1 MAESTLVPTPT
12 PDAVPNVAHSWRI
25 WLSRFWQNPMTMK
38 ELRTRMRGRRAFVI
52 LTVYLALMCGFMAVM
67 YLGFALGG
75 SNRSTETRVAGKS
88 IFVAILSVQTFLAVF
103 ISPAFTAASITGEK
117 ERQTYDLLRT
127 TLLSPR
133 ALISGK
139 LLSALSYVILLILA
153 AVPLQSVAF
162 FLGGVSF
169 IELFVSQLLMVVS
182 AVTFGMVGLYVSSF
196 MRSTIAST
204 VTTYALV
211 LLLLIG
217 IPLIVIFL
225 IYFGTIFFIATI
237 PGTTSSAP
245 PDWLAVVLVYV
256 ALALGSLNLP
266 ATLIASDVF
275 LTEYDAIFYYMDTI
289 QGYRVI
295 IFSPW
300 WIYLLAYSLLA
311 LFLFWAAIRQVR
323 RIPNV

>member
-1 MAESTLVPTPT
+1 
-12 PDAVPNVAHSWRI
+12 
-25 WLSRFWQNPMTMK
+25 
-38 ELRTRMRGRRAFVI
+38 MRGRRAFVI
-52 LTVYLALMCGFMAVM
+52 LTVYLALICGFVTVM

-162 FLGGVSF
+162 FLWGVSF

-182 AVTFGMVGLYVSSF
+182 ATAFGMVGLYVSSL
-196 MRSTIAST
+196 MRTTIAST

-217 IPLIVIFL
+217 VPIIAIFL
-225 IYFGTIFFIATI
+225 VYFGAFFVFTTMS
-237 PGTTSSAP
+237 GTTSFTP

-266 ATLIASDVF
+266 VTLIASDVF
-275 LTEYDAIFYYMDTI
+275 LTEYDAIFYYIDTV
-289 QGYRVI
+289 QGYRII

-300 WIYLLAYSLLA
+300 WIYLLLYTLLA

-323 RIPNV
+323 RVPNV

>member
-1 MAESTLVPTPT
+1 MTESTLSPTPT
-12 PDAVPNVAHSWRI
+12 PVTPNVAHSWRI
-25 WLSRFWQNPMTMK
+25 WLSRLWQNPMTMK
-38 ELRTRMRGRRAFVI
+38 ELRTRMRGRRAFII
-52 LTVYLALMCGFMAVM
+52 LTVYLALICGFMAVL

-169 IELFVSQLLMVVS
+169 IELFVSQLLMAVS
-182 AVTFGMVGLYVSSF
+182 AVAFGMVGLYVSSL
-196 MRSTIAST
+196 MRTTVAST

-211 LLLLIG
+211 LFLLIG
-217 IPLIVIFL
+217 VPMLALFL
-225 IYFGTIFFIATI
+225 VYFGAFFIFTTMS
-237 PGTTSSAP
+237 GTTSTSP

-275 LTEYDAIFYYMDTI
+275 LTEYDAIFYYIDTV
-289 QGYRVI
+289 QGYRII

-300 WIYLLAYSLLA
+300 WIYFLLYSLLA
-311 LFLFWAAIRQVR
+311 LFLFWAAVRQVR
-323 RIPNV
+323 RVLNV

>member
-1 MAESTLVPTPT
+1 
-12 PDAVPNVAHSWRI
+12 
-25 WLSRFWQNPMTMK
+25 
-38 ELRTRMRGRRAFVI
+38 MRGRRAFVI
-52 LTVYLALMCGFMAVM
+52 LTVYLALICGFVTVM

-162 FLGGVSF
+162 FLWGVSF

-182 AVTFGMVGLYVSSF
+182 ATAFGMVGLYVSSL
-196 MRSTIAST
+196 MRTTIAST

-217 IPLIVIFL
+217 VPIIAIFL
-225 IYFGTIFFIATI
+225 VYFGAFFVFTTMS
-237 PGTTSSAP
+237 GTTSFTP
-245 PDWLAVVLVYV
+245 PDWLAAGLAYV

-266 ATLIASDVF
+266 VTLIASDVF
-275 LTEYDAIFYYMDTI
+275 LTEYDAIFYYIDTV
-289 QGYRVI
+289 QGYRII

-300 WIYLLAYSLLA
+300 WIYLLLYTLLA

-323 RIPNV
+323 RVPNV

>member
-1 MAESTLVPTPT
+1 
-12 PDAVPNVAHSWRI
+12 
-25 WLSRFWQNPMTMK
+25 
-38 ELRTRMRGRRAFVI
+38 MRGRRAFVI
-52 LTVYLALMCGFMAVM
+52 LTVYLALMCGFMAVL

-225 IYFGTIFFIATI
+225 IYFGAIFFIATI

-245 PDWLAVVLVYV
+245 PDWLAVVMVYV

-275 LTEYDAIFYYMDTI
+275 LTEYDAIFYYIDTVA
-289 QGYRVI
+289 GYRI
-295 IFSPW
+295 IILSPW
-300 WIYLLAYSLLA
+300 WIYLLAYTLLS

>member
-1 MAESTLVPTPT
+1 
-12 PDAVPNVAHSWRI
+12 
-25 WLSRFWQNPMTMK
+25 
-38 ELRTRMRGRRAFVI
+38 MRGRRAFVI
-52 LTVYLALMCGFMAVM
+52 LTVYLALMCGFMAVL

-169 IELFVSQLLMVVS
+169 VELFVSQLLMVVS